1 MGIYNL
7 QLFFPFLVKEA
18 LMKKLIYFVVII
30 LIFSSYNVFSQQAK
44 DSDDSVQPLDVRIKG
59 KAKDLVDIEK
69 TPPEI
74 EIDLESIV
82 SSSAGMTEDLLEK
95 GIVVPSKSD
104 YEQFNYLGSN
114 QATKPHLPDL
124 SEPPLVR
131 FLPRLSEIA
140 VKHWELI
147 ITDEKGNSVRT
158 LKGKGLPTRVIEW
171 DGIDKKGE
179 IINVGMLY
187 SYRFVATD
195 AHDNPSTVEGEP
207 FILAALKYKK
217 GKKIIIEVDN
227 KKAFKE
233 DSSEISEKAEL
244 ILQKAID
251 ILREYSHYPFKIN
264 LYVQDENSPL
274 AREQMNSIKN
284 LVAENLP
291 LMPEEINTRLLK
303 QQDRGTVTAFI
314 ITK

>member
-1 MGIYNL
+1 MMKRFTY
-7 QLFFPFLVKEA
+7 FL
-18 LMKKLIYFVVII
+18 II
-30 LIFSSYNVFSQQAK
+30 VLIFTSYNAFSQQAK
-44 DSDDSVQPLDVRIKG
+44 ESDDSVQPLDVRIKG

-69 TPPEI
+69 APPEI

-114 QATKPHLPDL
+114 QVTKPHLPDL

-147 ITDEKGNSVRT
+147 VTDENGNSIRNI
-158 LKGKGLPTRVIEW
+158 KGRGLPTKVIKW

-179 IINVGMLY
+179 IINVGTLY

-195 AHDNPSTVEGEP
+195 AHDNPYTVEGEP
-207 FILAALKYKK
+207 FILDALRYKK
-217 GKKIIIEVDN
+217 GKKIIVEIDN
-227 KKAFKE
+227 KRIFKE
-233 DSSEISEKAEL
+233 DSSEISEEAEL

-264 LYVQDENSPL
+264 LYVQDEDSPL
-274 AREQMNSIKN
+274 AREQRDNIKN
-284 LVAENLP
+284 LIAKNLP
-291 LMPEEINTRLLK
+291 LMPEEISIRLLK
-303 QQDRGTVTAFI
+303 KQDRGAITALI
-314 ITK
+314 ITR